1 MAVKKMNNKGRII
14 LRDLLF
20 MAIIFA
26 GLMTLIGVFVL
37 DMADEYSSASMRE
50 EYIDGGG
57 DMFGTENFSST
68 LKESTE
74 NLTASTSD
82 NLGSLVVGTVKGAAS
97 TLKIIVLLPI
107 YIEPVIS
114 KMLVF
119 IGVPMTDIGDK
130 ILNIILMLI
139 YGVIAF
145 VIISALL
152 KGGEA

>member
-57 DMFGTENFSST
+57 DMFGTEFSST

-82 NLGSLVVGTVKGAAS
+82 NIGSLAVGTVKGAAS
-97 TLKIIVLLPI
+97 TLKVIVLLPI

>member
-82 NLGSLVVGTVKGAAS
+82 NIGSLAVGTVKGAAS
-97 TLKIIVLLPI
+97 TLKVIVLLPI